1 MKKKIELS
9 TIEIPSNKKFG
20 FFFSFIFFITAFYF
34 FLKDQIL
41 TTYVFLVLAITFL
54 TITFVKAN
62 ALLYL
67 NKLWLRLGLLLGIIM
82 NPIILGVIFFGL
94 FTPYSLV
101 MRLFGRDE
109 LKLKLKKK
117 KSYWITRKNLIHQ
130 NNFKQQF

>member
-1 MKKKIELS
+1 
-9 TIEIPSNKKFG
+9 
-20 FFFSFIFFITAFYF
+20 
-34 FLKDQIL
+34 
-41 TTYVFLVLAITFL
+41 
-54 TITFVKAN
+54 
-62 ALLYL
+62 
-67 NKLWLRLGLLLGIIM
+67 M